1 MSILFPILLVAG
13 LGLIA
18 GVGLAVASVVMA
30 VPVDEKAQ
38 AVKEVLPGANC
49 GACGFSGCEGYANA
63 LSAGEAKN
71 GLCAPGGSDVANA
84 IAGILGL
91 EAASEQYK
99 TAFVHCLGAC
109 QKTSKKM
116 DYAGIQTCAAA
127 SMQFGGDGACSYGC
141 LGFGDC
147 MRSCPYGAIS
157 LCNGIAVVNPAAC
170 KACTQC
176 VSACPKHLI
185 TIVTA
190 PAAAQVGC
198 SNHDKGGETRKQC
211 TAGCIGCMRCVK
223 SCEFGAVT
231 VHEFLATVDP
241 EKCTACGKCA
251 EVCPSQCIELL
262 NIKQLQKA

>member
-1 MSILFPILLVAG
+1 
-13 LGLIA
+13 
-18 GVGLAVASVVMA
+18 
-30 VPVDEKAQ
+30 
-38 AVKEVLPGANC
+38 
-49 GACGFSGCEGYANA
+49 
-63 LSAGEAKN
+63 
-71 GLCAPGGSDVANA
+71 
-84 IAGILGL
+84 
-91 EAASEQYK
+91 
-99 TAFVHCLGAC
+99 
-109 QKTSKKM
+109 M